1 MNFDRI
7 LAEYP
12 NGPWIAAAIV
22 AAILILAILRRRPW
36 RGARTRYPILL
47 AHGLL
52 GFESIGIG
60 PLKQDYFRGVSD
72 HLEGCGN
79 QVIKARVPGTA
90 SIEKRAEHLAAAIR
104 DAPGRRVN
112 VIAHSMGGLDARYA
126 ISKLGLRKKV
136 ASLTTIGTPHRG
148 TPVADL
154 GTLGLGVILGKLGL
168 GAFAD
173 LTTAS
178 MEAFNS
184 DVKNARGVRYGSV
197 IATAKPENL
206 NPVLRPTYGLL
217 KRRCGANDG
226 MVPRASQRWGRVL
239 MRVNADHWGQIG
251 WTPGTETTRLYE
263 RLARKLRAR
272 GL

>member
-1 MNFDRI
+1 MV
-7 LAEYP
+7 
-12 NGPWIAAAIV
+12 IV
-22 AAILILAILRRRPW
+22 AVAILWILRRRPW

-47 AHGLL
+47 AHGLM
-52 GFESIGIG
+52 GFDSIGVG
-60 PLKQDYFRGVSD
+60 PLRQDYFRGVGD

-79 QVIKARVPGTA
+79 RVIKARVPGTA
-90 SIEKRAEHLAAAIR
+90 SIETRAEHLAAAIR
-104 DAPGRRVN
+104 DVPGRRVN
-112 VIAHSMGGLDARYA
+112 IIAHSMGGLDARYA

-154 GTLGLGVILGKLGL
+154 GTLGIGSVLGKLGL

-184 DVKNARGVRYGSV
+184 EVRNVRGVRYGSV
-197 IATAKPENL
+197 IATANPERL
-206 NPVLRPTYGLL
+206 NPVLRPTYALL
-217 KRRCGANDG
+217 YRRCGPNDG
-226 MVPRASQRWGRVL
+226 LVPRASQRWGRVL

-251 WTPGTETTRLYE
+251 WTPGCDTTRLYDK
-263 RLARKLRAR
+263 LARKLRAR